1 MDTMPYHFHIIG
13 VPMDLG
19 QRRRGVDMGPS
30 VIRYAGLHQ
39 QLRAL
44 GHTVTDSGNLPVP
57 LPENELSEPKSS
69 VGVGGKARHLQSIA
83 SVCRN
88 IYQSAYDINQRGE
101 IALFLGGDHSLS
113 IGTVSAITA
122 QPERPGGKDAPSGV
136 GGSVGV
142 LWVDAHG
149 DFNTPDITPS
159 GNVHGMSLAAIMGL
173 GAPELTN
180 IGHVGAKIQPSQAVI
195 LGARDIDPLEKKAL
209 KELGVRV
216 ITMRD
221 IDEHG
226 IAMATRTAMDHLHA
240 CKRIHVSLDMDS
252 LDPSEA
258 PGVGTPVPGGLSFRE
273 AHLLMEILHDS
284 AKVTSLD
291 IVEINPILDERNR
304 TAKLAVE
311 LTASLFGKTIL

>member
-1 MDTMPYHFHIIG
+1 MTHYIHIIG

-44 GHTVTDSGNLPVP
+44 GHTITDSGNLPVP
-57 LPENELSEPKSS
+57 LPENEPFDSPL
-69 VGVGGKARHLQSIA
+69 GVGGIKARHLHSIA
-83 SVCRN
+83 GVCRD
-88 IYQSAYDINQRGE
+88 IYDAAYGINQRGE

-122 QPERPGGKDAPSGV
+122 QQD
-136 GGSVGV
+136 SVGV
-142 LWVDAHG
+142 LWIDAHG

-159 GNVHGMSLAAIMGL
+159 GNVHGMSLAALMGL
-173 GAPELTN
+173 GAPELTD
-180 IGHVGAKIQPSQAVI
+180 IGHAGAKIQPSQAVI
-195 LGARDIDPLEKKAL
+195 LGARDIDPEEKRLL
-209 KELGVRV
+209 KETGVQAFS
-216 ITMRD
+216 MRD
-221 IDEHG
+221 VDERG
-226 IAMATRTAMDHLHA
+226 IAKVTHTALAHLQG
-240 CKRIHVSLDMDS
+240 CTRIHVSLDMDA

-258 PGVGTPVPGGLSFRE
+258 PGVGTPVPGGLSYRE
-273 AHLLMEILHDS
+273 AHLLMEILHDTG
-284 AKVTSLD
+284 KVTSLD